1 MSKATYL
8 PSLFM
13 SNLLAESRMGNRDWE
28 LNYISVSTE
37 NLDKS
42 FNLLETLF
50 AHVENEEI
58 ELAAL
63 KIPFLLKKEQ
73 KDSNCYLLKCKGKS
87 IFDNLEVGSPRQGLP
102 RNTPIS
108 CFQACSPLPFNQFT
122 PQPASLQAL
131 WAAAGK
137 GKQIGPL
144 VNAVKEQAL

>member
-8 PSLFM
+8 TSLFM

-28 LNYISVSTE
+28 HNHISVSTE

-63 KIPFLLKKEQ
+63 KIPFFLKKKKQ

-87 IFDNLEVGSPRQGLP
+87 IFYNLEAGSPRQGFPGTHPFHVSRPAPLCLL
-102 RNTPIS
+102 IS
-108 CFQACSPLPFNQFT
+108 SRLNQLPFKCCGQQQKRANR
-122 PQPASLQAL
+122 
-131 WAAAGK
+131 
-137 GKQIGPL
+137 
-144 VNAVKEQAL
+144 